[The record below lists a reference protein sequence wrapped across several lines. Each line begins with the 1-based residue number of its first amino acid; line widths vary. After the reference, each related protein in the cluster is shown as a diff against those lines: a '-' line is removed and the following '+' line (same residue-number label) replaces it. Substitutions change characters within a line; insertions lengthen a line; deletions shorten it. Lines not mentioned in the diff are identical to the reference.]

1 MRKIIIPTIFMAI
14 ILSIASCGIKDQQEQ
29 IVDFVYERDA
39 KDISKIIYDDWN
51 WILPHEDFE
60 NREKA
65 LNKELWERNRT
76 GELNIKVLRNKERV
90 IGLISF
96 RKKNVDVNKSGNIR
110 IISIA
115 KDFRGKGY
123 DRKLLIAVVNDLF
136 NSGLTSPYLFT
147 HKDNE
152 KVRTYESLGFKKSK
166 ISQDTIEWFKK
177 ANISPDDYPRYV
189 VNKETF
195 KPYTKK

>member
-1 MRKIIIPTIFMAI
+1 IV
-14 ILSIASCGIKDQQEQ
+14 LSIASCGMEDQREQ

-39 KDISKIIYDDWN
+39 EDISKIICDDWN
-51 WILPHEDFE
+51 WIFPHENIKHRD
-60 NREKA
+60 KA
-65 LNKELWERNRT
+65 LSKELWKKNRA

-96 RKKNVDVNKSGNIR
+96 RKKSADVDRGGNIR

-123 DRKLLIAVVNDLF
+123 DRKLIIAALNDLF
-136 NSGLTSPYLFT
+136 DSGCTSAYLFT

-152 KVRTYESLGFKKSK
+152 KVRTYESLGFEKAE
-166 ISQDTIEWFKK
+166 ISQDDIAWFKE
-177 ANISPDDYPRYV
+177 ANISADDYPRYV

-195 KPYTKK
+195 KPYAKK